1 MTCLSQMRKVSLEQ
15 VINNLLYYI
24 YNIIK
29 AKKQTKNKNY
39 KIQYDIQLMKNE
51 YQMLIKDAKET
62 KQKTSIKRLNK
73 SSLDIFKSHLKNL
86 ENTDVE
92 VQHLNSRLQY
102 QLARSDTPHL
112 SANGRCNTTQH
123 CKVSYVFKIKQVPE
137 DNLNYVPVEVVVF
150 DKHDHEKKSEDKI
163 QVRGEKNRKQ
173 LGEKIMVDHGG
184 SSYEARLTDLASKG
198 A

>member
-1 MTCLSQMRKVSLEQ
+1 MRKVSLEQ
-15 VINNLLYYI
+15 VINNLLYFI

-51 YQMLIKDAKET
+51 YQILIKDAKET

-102 QLARSDTPHL
+102 QLARSDTPYL
-112 SANGRCNTTQH
+112 SANGRCNNTT
-123 CKVSYVFKIKQVPE
+123 
-137 DNLNYVPVEVVVF
+137 L
-150 DKHDHEKKSEDKI
+150 
-163 QVRGEKNRKQ
+163 
-173 LGEKIMVDHGG
+173 
-184 SSYEARLTDLASKG
+184 
-198 A
+198 

>member
-1 MTCLSQMRKVSLEQ
+1 MRKVSLEQ

-102 QLARSDTPHL
+102 QLARSDTLHL
-112 SANGRCNTTQH
+112 SANGGCNNTT
-123 CKVSYVFKIKQVPE
+123 
-137 DNLNYVPVEVVVF
+137 L
-150 DKHDHEKKSEDKI
+150 
-163 QVRGEKNRKQ
+163 
-173 LGEKIMVDHGG
+173 
-184 SSYEARLTDLASKG
+184 
-198 A
+198 